1 MSSFQKKKVTKHREK
16 NPRRVAHSKE
26 NIKSTDTAA
35 KKKDV
40 VADILAKDFK
50 TTILKIPKED
60 MEKVNKSMY

>member
-1 MSSFQKKKVTKHREK
+1 M
-16 NPRRVAHSKE
+16 AHSKE
-26 NIKSTDTAA
+26 NINSTDTAA